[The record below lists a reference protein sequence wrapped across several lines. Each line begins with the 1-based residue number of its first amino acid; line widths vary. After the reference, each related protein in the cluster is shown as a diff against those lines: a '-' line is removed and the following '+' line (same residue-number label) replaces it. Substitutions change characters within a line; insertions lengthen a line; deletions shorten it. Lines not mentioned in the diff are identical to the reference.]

1 MTPLFDTQAYH
12 SCTVF
17 SADIIYHEHYDGIL
31 EEGGI
36 FEEKK
41 LLIIFHINELI
52 RIFQI

>member
-36 FEEKK
+36 FEEKNS
-41 LLIIFHINELI
+41 L
-52 RIFQI
+52 